1 VESREENIFSYTNI
15 LRVSDFQEIF
25 INYKKKNY
33 KKKNYTKIEFKI
45 KDFLDYKDISFLFNS
60 NICKTDLLFFID
72 KNIEKSFNE
81 LSS

>member
-25 INYKKKNY
+25 INYKKKNF
-33 KKKNYTKIEFKI
+33 KNIEFEI